1 MLRATPR
8 NSPGRRAAL
17 AAGVVVAALSI
28 SAGRAFAAG
37 DDRTVGDR
45 LHEVE
50 RALEAGRGEADA
62 LKRTAGALAHKLE
75 DARRDSVAAA
85 EAIQDHEAEL
95 SRLEDEL
102 AYLVQEEGAIRGRLS
117 GRRAQHAGVLSAIE
131 RLARRPPATLIAE
144 SFPPGDIVRSAILL
158 RSAVPA
164 IRAQARRLEDEL
176 GALAQTRHAKTAR
189 REALDAET
197 ARFESERGRLTKLV
211 TAYRDMKRRT
221 DAKSRGARDRMR
233 ALAGEAEGLRE
244 LLARLGAARRERDA
258 REKAARKHAEV
269 GEPSGPR
276 KPPPRAAAP
285 PITKARGS
293 LVFPAAGQVV
303 GLYGQATDSGLTRKG
318 IIVQTRDEAQVVA
331 PYDGLVVFADRFR
344 GYGQLLIIEHGEG
357 YHFLLAGLSRIDGK
371 TGQYVVA
378 GEPVGLMGRE
388 TEAAPTLYLEFRR
401 NGQPINPLP
410 WLAARKGRVRG

>member
-1 MLRATPR
+1 M
-8 NSPGRRAAL
+8 
-17 AAGVVVAALSI
+17 ALSI
-28 SAGRAFAAG
+28 ATGQVFAAD

-62 LKRTAGALAHKLE
+62 LKRKAGKLAHQLE
-75 DARRDSVAAA
+75 EARRESVTAAK
-85 EAIQDHEAEL
+85 AIQDHESEL
-95 SRLEDEL
+95 SRLEAEL
-102 AYLVQEEGAIRGRLS
+102 ANLVREEGTIRGRLTE
-117 GRRAQHAGVLSAIE
+117 RRVQHARVLSAIE

-144 SFPPGDIVRSAILL
+144 SMPPGDIVRSAILL

-164 IRAQARRLEDEL
+164 IRARARGLEDEL
-176 GALAQTRHAKTAR
+176 AALAQTRREKTAR

-197 ARFESERGRLTKLV
+197 ARFESERARLTKLA

-221 DAKSRGARDRMR
+221 DAESRAARDRVR
-233 ALAGEAEGLRE
+233 ALAGEAKSLRE
-244 LLARLGAARRERDA
+244 LLARLGEERRGREA
-258 REKAARKHAEV
+258 REKAERERVQVRGPIAPV
-269 GEPSGPR
+269 EPR
-276 KPPPRAAAP
+276 IRAAAP

-293 LVFPAAGQVV
+293 LTFPAAGQVV

-318 IIVQTRDEAQVVA
+318 IIVRTRDEAQVVA

-357 YHFLLAGLSRIDGK
+357 YHFLLAGLNRIDAEA
-371 TGQYVVA
+371 GQRVVA
-378 GEPVGLMGRE
+378 GEPVGLMGRK

-401 NGQPINPLP
+401 DGRPINPLP
-410 WLAARKGRVRG
+410 WLAARKGKVRG